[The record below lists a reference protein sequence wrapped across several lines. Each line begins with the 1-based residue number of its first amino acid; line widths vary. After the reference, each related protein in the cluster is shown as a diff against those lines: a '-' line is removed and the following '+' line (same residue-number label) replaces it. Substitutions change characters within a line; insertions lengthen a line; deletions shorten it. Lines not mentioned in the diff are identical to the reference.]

1 MAVIGLAAVGLL
13 GGGFMLYALF
23 QWTRETIRKPKG
35 TDFWRRRY

>member
-23 QWTRETIRKPKG
+23 QWTLETIHKPKE
-35 TDFWRRRY
+35 TAFWRRR